1 MMRALFPLFFVLS
14 LLTGCSGS
22 GGRIECSDNAG
33 CQNQACVDNQCVDVD
48 CLNSN
53 DCNLYE
59 YCSDVEYTCVSGCS
73 ADTDCMAGESC
84 DVETNTCIEYGCRDT
99 QLDCPIGDYCNRNSG
114 DCYDDPE
121 GTCDFCTEDQS
132 YADQLELLFGG
143 SLQDRHCVQWDAAGT
158 TFYWLSLCN
167 PNQGSEACPRGF
179 ACYENIYDPSSGLEV
194 AACIGDCDYY
204 RQEGYL

>member
-1 MMRALFPLFFVLS
+1 
-14 LLTGCSGS
+14 
-22 GGRIECSDNAG
+22 
-33 CQNQACVDNQCVDVD
+33 
-48 CLNSN
+48 
-53 DCNLYE
+53 
-59 YCSDVEYTCVSGCS
+59 
-73 ADTDCMAGESC
+73 MAGESC